1 MKTDYIDYQDGVV
14 ELEAYVAWDETSDEQ
29 RPLVI
34 VAHDWSG
41 RREFACSVAER
52 LAENGYIGFALDMYG
67 KGVFGKDDDTEGN
80 SALLMPFASNRGL
93 TRQRALAA
101 LKTAKQLPRVDKSRV
116 AVIGYC
122 FGGMV
127 ALELARAGTDL
138 QGVISIH
145 GLLGQGELPTEQ
157 IIAKVLCL
165 HGHDDPMGLPSQVLE
180 FENEMSEAGADW
192 QMHVFGG
199 AKHAFT
205 NPAANDKELGT
216 VFNDRA
222 AARTARAIDDFL
234 QELFG

>member
-1 MKTDYIDYQDGVV
+1 MKTDYIDYQDGAV
-14 ELEAYVAWDETSDEQ
+14 ELEGYVAWDESSDEQ

-34 VAHDWSG
+34 VAHDWTG

-67 KGVFGKDDDTEGN
+67 KGVFGKDGDTEGN
-80 SALLMPFASNRGL
+80 SALLTPFASDRGL

-101 LKTAKQLPRVDKSRV
+101 LEAAKQLPLVDKSRV

-122 FGGMV
+122 FGGMT

-138 QGVISIH
+138 LGVVSVH

-157 IIAKVLCL
+157 VIAKVLCL
-165 HGHDDPMGLPSQVLE
+165 HGHDDPMGQPSQVLE
-180 FENEMSEAGADW
+180 FETEMSAAGADW

-205 NPAANDKELGT
+205 NPAANQNDIGL

-222 AARTARAIDDFL
+222 AARTTRAIDDFL
-234 QELFG
+234 QELFA